1 MMTSFQDTLVRKKSL
16 FLKSLIP
23 SIWISFLHVFF
34 FFKTAN
40 PLSFFFL
47 LTIVLLWKTYQHPL
61 KKKQKKNTNNNN
73 NDVASEQNLQWSVY
87 SSSKILC
94 KRK

>member
-40 PLSFFFL
+40 PFFFFFYL
-47 LTIVLLWKTYQHPL
+47 PKLSNTLSIAL
-61 KKKQKKNTNNNN
+61 KKKQKH
-73 NDVASEQNLQWSVY
+73 QQ
-87 SSSKILC
+87 
-94 KRK
+94 